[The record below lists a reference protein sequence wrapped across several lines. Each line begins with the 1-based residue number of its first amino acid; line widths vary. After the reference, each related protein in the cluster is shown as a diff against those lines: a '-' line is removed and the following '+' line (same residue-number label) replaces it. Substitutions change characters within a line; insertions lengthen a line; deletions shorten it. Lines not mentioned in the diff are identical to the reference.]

1 MTELQILG
9 KQIKLARVA
18 ADLTQDE
25 LADKAGISRVLIGQ
39 IERGDTNVTVGSL
52 VAIAGALG
60 MNLDI
65 TFTKA

>member
-9 KQIKLARVA
+9 KQIKIARVT

-65 TFTKA
+65 TFTKV

>member
-9 KQIKLARVA
+9 KQIKIARVT
-18 ADLTQDE
+18 ADLTQDD
-25 LADKAGISRVLIGQ
+25 LAEKAGISRVLLGQ

-65 TFTKA
+65 KFTK